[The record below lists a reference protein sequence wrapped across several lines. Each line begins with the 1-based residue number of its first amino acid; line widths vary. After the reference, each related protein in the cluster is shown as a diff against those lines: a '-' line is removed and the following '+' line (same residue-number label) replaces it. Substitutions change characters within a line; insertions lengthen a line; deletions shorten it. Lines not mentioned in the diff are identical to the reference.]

1 MTHHFHINAKFK
13 VVTVRLLIPQ
23 NDNSVLDRLID
34 HRGDHPDQLIAVGT
48 VGAAVDLSGAEAE
61 QYWLDNQHETIEIP
75 LSVPEDQ
82 A

>member
-34 HRGDHPDQLIAVGT
+34 HRGDHPD
-48 VGAAVDLSGAEAE
+48 AASSASDKLS
-61 QYWLDNQHETIEIP
+61 DHEKK
-75 LSVPEDQ
+75 LLGVQ
-82 A
+82 